1 MADKLFLKGAIP
13 TNQTSAAA
21 GYELEMFE
29 LFGDHDADLKLVEC
43 QIPDIQPDEEA
54 LASGMWQDYSS
65 IFPAL
70 NEQGRALARRN
81 EWQFVLEN
89 GEE

>member
-1 MADKLFLKGAIP
+1 MADELFLKGAFP

-29 LFGDHDADLKLVEC
+29 LFGDHDADLVEC
-43 QIPDIQPDEEA
+43 QIPDTQPDEEA
-54 LASGMWQDYSS
+54 LASGMWEDYSS
-65 IFPAL
+65 IFPTP